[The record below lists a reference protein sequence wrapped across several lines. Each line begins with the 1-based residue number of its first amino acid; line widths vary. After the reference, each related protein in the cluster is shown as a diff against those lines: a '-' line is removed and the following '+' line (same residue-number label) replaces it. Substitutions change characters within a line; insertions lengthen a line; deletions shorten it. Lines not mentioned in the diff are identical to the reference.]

1 MLSVFHQGLHEGL
14 IKNGIPVNNDVL
26 TAFYEID
33 VDKSNTITFE
43 EFCGYLVRLRNR
55 TQK

>member
-1 MLSVFHQGLHEGL
+1 VCSTQGLHEGL
-14 IKNGIPVNNDVL
+14 IKSGIAVNNDVL